1 MDFAC
6 APRLGRYLS
15 RVAAVGTRVDPAAA
29 AVLAALDHLSTVA
42 PSVAEAIAKELRD
55 QRGTLKL
62 IASEN
67 TSSLAVQLAQGN
79 WLTDIKLKDNYFGFY
94 TQTRIPTADHAD
106 IGYMGG
112 PTGQDPGIGC
122 RDVPVVANDRRYATV
137 QILAYYQLFT

>member
-15 RVAAVGTRVDPAAA
+15 RVAAVGTPVDPAAA

-67 TSSLAVQLAQGN
+67 TCSLAVQLAQGN
-79 WLTDIKLKDNYFGFY
+79 WLTDKYAEGFPGHPFYAGCENVDAIESEAALLACELFGGGSIW
-94 TQTRIPTADHAD
+94 TRC
-106 IGYMGG
+106 GRKR
-112 PTGQDPGIGC
+112 C
-122 RDVPVVANDRRYATV
+122 V
-137 QILAYYQLFT
+137 